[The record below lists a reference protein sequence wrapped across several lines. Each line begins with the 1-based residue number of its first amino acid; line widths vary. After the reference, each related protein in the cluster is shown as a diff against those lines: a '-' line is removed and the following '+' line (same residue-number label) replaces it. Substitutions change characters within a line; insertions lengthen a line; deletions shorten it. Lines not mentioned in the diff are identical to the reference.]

1 MPDTKRSHWRASH
14 EARGYMAD
22 GITAPRRQ
30 VARTTGGRRSLGA
43 QAGHITVAHGAQAEA
58 LFEHA
63 DEGVGVGPAEAAA
76 DRNGSDRW
84 VVHYQLVGV
93 VAVELGH
100 RFDQRRATEHEQA
113 FAPAQQVPELVDGDR
128 KSTRL
133 NSSH

>member
-63 DEGVGVGPAEAAA
+63 DERVGVGPAAAPA
-76 DRNGSDRW
+76 DRNGRDRW
-84 VVHYQLVGV
+84 VVHSQLPSLSAVGT
-93 VAVELGH
+93 GH
-100 RFDQRRATEHEQA
+100 RSHPRPAPDQATA
-113 FAPAQQVPELVDGDR
+113 IA
-128 KSTRL
+128 
-133 NSSH
+133 